1 MIFDEQENKIWTII
15 ITVYFFTGEVSR
27 PRNRFL
33 RVWRKQVI
41 RCSGL
46 PPGCPEAPEE
56 PVYLWLQA
64 GSAAMLLLC
73 EFVGHSHS
81 ASTGKEHSAKGTRCG
96 GVRFWRSVHKLHLRK
111 GRS

>member
-1 MIFDEQENKIWTII
+1 MDYGTDTKFIFC
-15 ITVYFFTGEVSR
+15 
-27 PRNRFL
+27 PRCGAIMEPPVC
-33 RVWRKQVI
+33 RV
-41 RCSGL
+41 CGFDL
-46 PPGCPEAPEE
+46 NAPEE

-73 EFVGHSHS
+73 ESVGHSHS